1 VIEELLG
8 SPPSALVGPAKPL
21 GDAANVMGGLE
32 ERSPRL
38 REHACPRDLLGERV
52 ESDGPLLQRLALE
65 LDTVPEDALDG
76 RAVHVSREQ
85 RRRLYSYPP
94 PSRVR
99 GSPASQMGIA
109 VAERAGAR
117 RHAQGMSPAGT
128 VRDGRACP
136 RLPRARRPRRGRRHP
151 VAGVRGV
158 ASRLHGHNY
167 VVSATIAGSI
177 DPCTHFL
184 VDFRSLDDLLREA
197 VAPLDHR
204 RLDVEYTALGDR
216 EPSTEAL
223 AVALFG
229 ALAPH
234 VRSRLE
240 QARLLGVRVAENDG
254 LWADRREGG
263 AVEVTRAYAFSA
275 AHRLADPQRDDAE
288 NRRIYGKCANPQPH
302 GHDYRFEVTVAGE
315 PDPRTGLVADV
326 KALDEAV
333 AARVLRLFDHRYL
346 NAEVPPFDRVQP
358 TAERIAERIWEL
370 IAPDVVGLA
379 RVVVYET
386 PRSAFAYAGPSR

>member
-1 VIEELLG
+1 
-8 SPPSALVGPAKPL
+8 
-21 GDAANVMGGLE
+21 MGGLE

-85 RRRLYSYPP
+85 RRRLCSYPP

-109 VAERAGAR
+109 VAEPV
-117 RHAQGMSPAGT
+117 PAFLALVAPGEVAVTRSRGFEASHRFGREGT
-128 VRDGRACP
+128 TADRYG
-136 RLPRARRPRRGRRHP
+136 H
-151 VAGVRGV
+151 

-204 RLDVEYTALGDR
+204 RLEVEYAALGD
-216 EPSTEAL
+216 
-223 AVALFG
+223 
-229 ALAPH
+229 
-234 VRSRLE
+234 
-240 QARLLGVRVAENDG
+240 
-254 LWADRREGG
+254 
-263 AVEVTRAYAFSA
+263 
-275 AHRLADPQRDDAE
+275 
-288 NRRIYGKCANPQPH
+288 
-302 GHDYRFEVTVAGE
+302 
-315 PDPRTGLVADV
+315 
-326 KALDEAV
+326 
-333 AARVLRLFDHRYL
+333 
-346 NAEVPPFDRVQP
+346 
-358 TAERIAERIWEL
+358 
-370 IAPDVVGLA
+370 
-379 RVVVYET
+379 
-386 PRSAFAYAGPSR
+386 

>member
-1 VIEELLG
+1 
-8 SPPSALVGPAKPL
+8 
-21 GDAANVMGGLE
+21 MGGLE

-76 RAVHVSREQ
+76 RAVHVSRDR

-94 PSRVR
+94 PPRGR

-117 RHAQGMSPAGT
+117 RHAQGTSPAGT
-128 VRDGRACP
+128 SGMAEPVPAFLALVAPGEVAVTRSRGFEASHRFGREGTTAD
-136 RLPRARRPRRGRRHP
+136 RYGH
-151 VAGVRGV
+151 

-167 VVSATIAGSI
+167 IVSATIAGSI

-223 AVALFG
+223 AVAPFG
-229 ALAPH
+229 APAPPL
-234 VRSRLE
+234 RSRPE
-240 QARLLGVRVAENDG
+240 QARPLRVRVARDDR
-254 LWADRREGG
+254 LWADR
-263 AVEVTRAYAFSA
+263 
-275 AHRLADPQRDDAE
+275 PQR
-288 NRRIYGKCANPQPH
+288 G
-302 GHDYRFEVTVAGE
+302 
-315 PDPRTGLVADV
+315 
-326 KALDEAV
+326 ALEGT
-333 AARVLRLFDHRYL
+333 RGY
-346 NAEVPPFDRVQP
+346 P
-358 TAERIAERIWEL
+358 
-370 IAPDVVGLA
+370 
-379 RVVVYET
+379 
-386 PRSAFAYAGPSR
+386 

>member
-1 VIEELLG
+1 MRRACHLLALSG
-8 SPPSALVGPAKPL
+8 MAEPVPAFLALVAPGEVA
-21 GDAANVMGGLE
+21 VT
-32 ERSPRL
+32 RSRGFEASHRFG
-38 REHACPRDLLGERV
+38 RE
-52 ESDGPLLQRLALE
+52 
-65 LDTVPEDALDG
+65 
-76 RAVHVSREQ
+76 
-85 RRRLYSYPP
+85 
-94 PSRVR
+94 
-99 GSPASQMGIA
+99 
-109 VAERAGAR
+109 
-117 RHAQGMSPAGT
+117 GT
-128 VRDGRACP
+128 TADRYG
-136 RLPRARRPRRGRRHP
+136 H
-151 VAGVRGV
+151 

-204 RLDVEYTALGDR
+204 RLDVEYAALGDR

-370 IAPDVVGLA
+370 IAPDVAGLA

>member
-1 VIEELLG
+1 
-8 SPPSALVGPAKPL
+8 
-21 GDAANVMGGLE
+21 MGGLE

-76 RAVHVSREQ
+76 RAVHVSRDR

-94 PSRVR
+94 PPRGR

-117 RHAQGMSPAGT
+117 RHAQGTSPAGT
-128 VRDGRACP
+128 SGMAEPVPAFLALVAPGEVAVTRSRGSEASHRFGREGTTG
-136 RLPRARRPRRGRRHP
+136 ARYGH
-151 VAGVRGV
+151 

-167 VVSATIAGSI
+167 VVSATIAGSS
-177 DPCTHFL
+177 DPCTHSP
-184 VDFRSLDDLLREA
+184 VDFRSLDALRREA

-204 RLDVEYTALGDR
+204 RLDVEYAALGDR

-275 AHRLADPQRDDAE
+275 AHRLADPQPGDAGDPPDL
-288 NRRIYGKCANPQPH
+288 RKCP
-302 GHDYRFEVTVAGE
+302 
-315 PDPRTGLVADV
+315 
-326 KALDEAV
+326 K
-333 AARVLRLFDHRYL
+333 
-346 NAEVPPFDRVQP
+346 
-358 TAERIAERIWEL
+358 
-370 IAPDVVGLA
+370 
-379 RVVVYET
+379 
-386 PRSAFAYAGPSR
+386 